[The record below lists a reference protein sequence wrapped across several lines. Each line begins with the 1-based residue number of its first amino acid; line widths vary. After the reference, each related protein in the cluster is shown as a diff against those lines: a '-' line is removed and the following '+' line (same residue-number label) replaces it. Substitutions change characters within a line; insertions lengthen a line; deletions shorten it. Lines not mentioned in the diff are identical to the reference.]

1 MFATVLPVAI
11 GGAIGATARYL
22 TGVVAVRVMGHGF
35 PWGTM
40 TVNIVG
46 SFLLGVIIV
55 YMAERSGHR
64 LAPFLVTGILG
75 SYTTFSSFSLDALVI
90 YERGQIG
97 IAAAYVT
104 ASVMLSLGAI
114 FAGLVV
120 ARNLL

>member
-1 MFATVLPVAI
+1 
-11 GGAIGATARYL
+11 
-22 TGVVAVRVMGHGF
+22 VRVMGHGF
-35 PWGTM
+35 PWGTL

-46 SFLLGVIIV
+46 SFLMGLIIV

-120 ARNLL
+120 ARNLV

>member
-1 MFATVLPVAI
+1 MITTVLPVAI

-46 SFLLGVIIV
+46 SFLMGVVIV

-64 LAPFLVTGILG
+64 FAPFLVTGILG

-90 YERGQIG
+90 YERGQTG

-120 ARNLL
+120 ARNIL

>member
-35 PWGTM
+35 PWGTL

-46 SFLLGVIIV
+46 SFLMGLIIV
-55 YMAERSGHR
+55 YMAERGGHR

-120 ARNLL
+120 ARNLV